1 VGPSTTIRGPAGVT
15 LSARGEF
22 RGGMYVTESN
32 FTQGGVSRSAW
43 MPACWPYYVNPY
55 DGTRQNPAFAPPTP
69 AHTLA
74 LKPNTPARFVAM
86 CSVAIGHEG
95 YSTIKADYFKL
106 RSISATFPVDFAFP
120 QRVQDATLTI
130 TMNNVWTWS
139 RESLF
144 GTYGFENFGN
154 AGITDDDASV
164 GISSN
169 ERIPAPTTLR
179 AALRITF

>member
-55 DGTRQNPAFAPPTP
+55 DGTRQTPAFAPPTP

-74 LKPNTPARFVAM
+74 LKPDTPARFVAM
-86 CSVAIGHEG
+86 CSVALGHEG
-95 YSTIKADYFKL
+95 YSTIKGDFFKL
-106 RSISATFPVDFAFP
+106 RSVALQVPLDFAMP
-120 QRVQDATLTI
+120 DRVSNATLTLAA
-130 TMNNVWTWS
+130 MNAWRWLNDQWLVGDPEMGIPVDGLVSGRASSAPPPTY
-139 RESLF
+139 SL
-144 GTYGFENFGN
+144 N
-154 AGITDDDASV
+154 AS
-164 GISSN
+164 
-169 ERIPAPTTLR
+169 LR
-179 AALRITF
+179 LQF